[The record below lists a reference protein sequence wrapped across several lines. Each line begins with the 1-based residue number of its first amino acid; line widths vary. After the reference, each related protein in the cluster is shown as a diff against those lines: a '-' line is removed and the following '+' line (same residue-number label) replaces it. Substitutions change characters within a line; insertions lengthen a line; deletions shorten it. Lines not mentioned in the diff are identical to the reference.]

1 MVEEELLP
9 VAGWHDHQRL
19 VNAQFP
25 DEHPPPRCGLLPMMI
40 SHACHSSYNCL
51 AVRLYMCKRRTS
63 GKLVMKALRASYA
76 AANGWPA
83 AFRTI
88 VELIPEAFCR
98 ARCRSGGR
106 VDVMGVIRSW
116 WCCQTQ

>member
-1 MVEEELLP
+1 MTTN
-9 VAGWHDHQRL
+9 GWSMRNSL
-19 VNAQFP
+19 TST
-25 DEHPPPRCGLLPMMI
+25 PRGLLPMMM
-40 SHACHSSYNCL
+40 SHASHSSYNSL

-63 GKLVMKALRASYA
+63 GKLVMKTLRASYA
-76 AANGWPA
+76 AANGWRA